1 MPRLFASRAGILGL
15 GVFAVAASAG
25 AIAASTQGSLQG
37 SSGSDAAAMQDA
49 APAHLAAPSD
59 SPTEAFIVGGL
70 EAAADQYDNVVHLGI
85 LGRTG
90 GGNCTGTLIHP
101 NWILTAA
108 HCFDEND
115 EPVEALQGQEEGRAG
130 ICNDP
135 EAGVAATMGPCDVTI
150 SFGNDVEDRSNQ
162 QVHASQCVVHGC
174 YNSDN
179 PLNDNEKYRFDIAL
193 VKLDEPVNNRGVVAL
208 VSDDVDNSWIGEAV
222 TFVGFGFTQNKGG
235 EGGGVGSG
243 IKRFVEQRLTAVTD
257 YSIRMVDNGRGTCQ
271 GDSGGP
277 GLVGPQNAYRQIS
290 ITSNGSVPCGTGFS
304 ESTRVD
310 AYQDWIERYMAPA
323 LPTYS
328 AAGNPSFRCS
338 NEIEGDDNET
348 IALGVT
354 PATLRCVVDFYDP
367 SKLVSVDWYWGD
379 GTTSTVE
386 GEDRTIADHVYET
399 PGDFNIQMCAT
410 YLQDIGGGEL
420 VEAEYCANK
429 TDYAIMCDT
438 PAPTFTYEPVDVN
451 EIQFINRT
459 EYWSDRCVS
468 GIQWDIYE
476 GETATGTPV
485 DSITSWQ
492 PRYAFPSGG
501 TYTVV
506 LNVGGI
512 GGTGAASMTLNIGA
526 ETRGVACSQLPA
538 QAGWVMAVAGLL
550 AVRRRRS

>member
-1 MPRLFASRAGILGL
+1 MPRLLRSRAAFVGL
-15 GVFAVAASAG
+15 GVLAVAASAV
-25 AIAASTQGSLQG
+25 AASVQGASPSQSAPG
-37 SSGSDAAAMQDA
+37 VASSD
-49 APAHLAAPSD
+49 APAHLAAPTTT
-59 SPTEAFIVGGL
+59 PTEAFIVGGL
-70 EAAADQYDNVVHLGI
+70 EASSEQYDNVVHLGI
-85 LGRTG
+85 AGRTG

-101 NWILTAA
+101 NWVLTAA

-115 EPVEALQGQEEGRAG
+115 EPLEDLQGQEEGRAG
-130 ICNDP
+130 ICNDADP
-135 EAGVAATMGPCDVTI
+135 ATPATLGPCDVTI

-179 PLNDNEKYRFDIAL
+179 PLNDNEKYRHDIAL
-193 VKLDEPVNNRGVVAL
+193 VYLDEPVNNRGVVAL
-208 VSDDVDNSWIGEAV
+208 VSDDVDSSWVGEAV
-222 TFVGFGFTQNKGG
+222 TFVGYGFTQNKGG

-243 IKRFVEQRLTAVTD
+243 IKRYVEQRLTSVTD

-310 AYQDWIERYMAPA
+310 AYQDWIERYMSPA
-323 LPTYS
+323 QPTYS

-338 NEIEGDDNET
+338 NEIEGEDNTT

-354 PATLRCVVDFYDP
+354 PSTLRCIVDFYDP
-367 SKLVSVDWYWGD
+367 SRLVSVDWYWGD
-379 GTTSTVE
+379 GSTSQGDATDLTV
-386 GEDRTIADHVYET
+386 ADHVYET

-410 YLQDIGGGEL
+410 YLQDVGGGTP
-420 VEAEYCANK
+420 VEAEYCASK

-438 PAPTFTYEPVDVN
+438 PAPTFTYEAVDVN

-476 GETATGTPV
+476 GEAATGTPV
-485 DSITSWQ
+485 DTITSWQ

-526 ETRGVACSQLPA
+526 ETRGVACAQLPV
-538 QAGWVMAVAGLL
+538 QAGWMMAAAGLL
-550 AVRRRRS
+550 ALRRRRA